1 MGRAPARR
9 TPQPPPG
16 PSARAEY
23 GRFGLFYLGYYGYV
37 GVISPYISLYF
48 AGRGFS
54 PVQIG
59 VLMASFQ
66 VSRIVGP
73 YLWGWLSDM
82 LHTRVRILRLSAL
95 TSLLAFMIVPGV
107 TSYSGMMAMM
117 LCLSLITSAMSP
129 LGDALTISTLRRHG
143 AFDHRYG
150 RIRMFGSAGFVGA
163 VLAGGALFEHA
174 GMGAFPWLASALLA
188 VLAIVVL
195 TMRDAPDDD
204 PRVRPPPALPLLR
217 RPDVAWFLASAFLMM
232 FAHAALYVFYSL
244 YLERLGYGKFA
255 IGAMWTIGVVAE
267 IVFFFYQGLLFARY
281 ALRTILA
288 GTFVLAAVRF
298 GLTGYFAQFAW
309 LMALVQVLHAATFA
323 AHHSA
328 SLKRLQHW
336 FAGPLQGRGQALYT
350 GISYGVGGT
359 LGGLAM
365 GWTWKT
371 LAPAHTFG
379 LAAAAAALGAV
390 CAAMSFRGERAS
402 AAGDQASSAAAR
414 AAMASDD
421 VSPGDSMPN
430 R

>member
-1 MGRAPARR
+1 LGLAPEAGAPRASRP
-9 TPQPPPG
+9 
-16 PSARAEY
+16 EY

-37 GVISPYISLYF
+37 GVISPYVSLYF

-66 VSRIVGP
+66 VARIVGP
-73 YLWGWLSDM
+73 YLWGWLSDV

-95 TSLLAFMIVPGV
+95 TSLFAFLMVPGV
-107 TSYSGMMAMM
+107 DSYGGMMAMM
-117 LCLSLITSAMSP
+117 LMLSLITSAMSP
-129 LGDALTISTLRRHG
+129 LGDALTISTLRRYG
-143 AFDHRYG
+143 AFDHSYG
-150 RIRMFGSAGFVGA
+150 RIRMFGSAGFIAA
-163 VLAGGALFEHA
+163 VLGGGALFEHA
-174 GMGAFPWLASALLA
+174 GMLAFPWLASAMLAILA
-188 VLAIVVL
+188 VVVHS
-195 TMRDAPDDD
+195 MRDAPDEG
-204 PRVRPPPALPLLR
+204 PRVRPPRALPLVR

-244 YLERLGYGKFA
+244 YLERLGYSKFS
-255 IGAMWTIGVVAE
+255 IGVMWTIGVVAE
-267 IVFFFYQGLLFARY
+267 IIFFYYQGLLFARY
-281 ALRTILA
+281 TLRTILA
-288 GTFVLAAVRF
+288 GTFVLAVLRF
-298 GLTGYFAQFAW
+298 GLTGYFPQLVW

-359 LGGLAM
+359 LGGLVM
-365 GWTWKT
+365 GWTWNA

-379 LAAAAAALGAV
+379 LAAAAAAAGAV
-390 CAAMSFRGERAS
+390 CAIMSFRGERPAPG
-402 AAGDQASSAAAR
+402 AAHDSAAATHS
-414 AAMASDD
+414 AIASDD